1 MRPAIAEHDDTP
13 RTAVERLRA
22 RRIVW
27 LGLSR
32 RRQLLVEA
40 GRVPAPARR
49 PATGMDDMADALGVN
64 DEIAIPMDEIV
75 LTAVRSGGAGGQN
88 VNKVATA
95 IHLQFDIRGS
105 RALPER
111 VRDRL
116 LALDDRRISP
126 AGVVTIKAQEHR
138 TQMRNREAA
147 LERLRELVSSV
158 LAERKPRVA
167 TRPSRKSVQKRL
179 DEKRRRGD
187 TKRSRGRVDDA

>member
-1 MRPAIAEHDDTP
+1 
-13 RTAVERLRA
+13 
-22 RRIVW
+22 
-27 LGLSR
+27 
-32 RRQLLVEA
+32 
-40 GRVPAPARR
+40 
-49 PATGMDDMADALGVN
+49 MADALGVN

-105 RALPER
+105 RALPDR

-158 LAERKPRVA
+158 LTERKPRVA

>member
-1 MRPAIAEHDDTP
+1 
-13 RTAVERLRA
+13 
-22 RRIVW
+22 
-27 LGLSR
+27 
-32 RRQLLVEA
+32 
-40 GRVPAPARR
+40 
-49 PATGMDDMADALGVN
+49 
-64 DEIAIPMDEIV
+64 
-75 LTAVRSGGAGGQN
+75 

-105 RALPER
+105 RALPDR

-126 AGVVTIKAQEHR
+126 TGVVTIKAQEHR

-158 LAERKPRVA
+158 LAEKKPRVA
-167 TRPSRKSVQKRL
+167 TRPSRKAVQKRL

>member
-1 MRPAIAEHDDTP
+1 
-13 RTAVERLRA
+13 
-22 RRIVW
+22 
-27 LGLSR
+27 
-32 RRQLLVEA
+32 
-40 GRVPAPARR
+40 
-49 PATGMDDMADALGVN
+49 MADALDVS

-105 RALPER
+105 RALPDR

-116 LALDDRRISP
+116 LSLDDRRISP
-126 AGVVTIKAQEHR
+126 TGVVTIKAQEHR

-158 LAERKPRVA
+158 LAEKKPRVA
-167 TRPSRKSVQKRL
+167 TRPSRKAVQKRL

>member
-1 MRPAIAEHDDTP
+1 M
-13 RTAVERLRA
+13 
-22 RRIVW
+22 
-27 LGLSR
+27 G
-32 RRQLLVEA
+32 
-40 GRVPAPARR
+40 
-49 PATGMDDMADALGVN
+49 DMADALDVS

-105 RALPER
+105 RALPDR

-116 LALDDRRISP
+116 LSLDDRRISP
-126 AGVVTIKAQEHR
+126 TGVVTIKAQEHR

-158 LAERKPRVA
+158 LAEKKPRVA
-167 TRPSRKSVQKRL
+167 TRPSRKAVQKRL